1 VSPNSTKILII
12 EDNEADAR
20 LIREYLLDAS
30 RREEDDIS
38 GTTFDLTWKKNRFLA
53 ISSG

>member
-1 VSPNSTKILII
+1 VSPNSIKILII

-30 RREEDDIS
+30 CREENDIS
-38 GTTFDLTWKKNRFLA
+38 CTTFDLTWKKKPFFGA
-53 ISSG
+53 